1 MRWLVV
7 DGIDGSGK
15 TTHANWIRAY
25 YEERGEKTMIY
36 VHPSSRPLGRLTR
49 RLLQGSGIVMQ
60 ALAGTFFIIDVFGSF
75 RHMKKHSSEYDNVV
89 FVRYLMA
96 TAYLPGRLAGIGYGF
111 FARLLPVPDR
121 LLLVDIDPSVAFE
134 RISARMEQK
143 EMFEDIPHLTN
154 TRKKVLSL
162 ADGSWKVIDNSFS
175 DADSRIQLHE
185 ILACWDSKFQ
195 GPR

>member
-1 MRWLVV
+1 MRWLAV

-25 YEERGEKTMIY
+25 YEEQGEKTTIY
-36 VHPSSRPLGRLTR
+36 VHPSSRLMGRLTR
-49 RLLQGSGIVMQ
+49 RLLQGSGIIMQ
-60 ALAGTFFIIDVFGSF
+60 ALAGTFFIVDVFGSL

-96 TAYLPGRLAGIGYGF
+96 TAYLPGRLAKIGYGF
-111 FARLLPVPDR
+111 FVRLLPVPDR
-121 LLLVDIDPSVAFE
+121 LLLVDIDPRVAFE

-143 EMFEDIPHLTN
+143 EMFEDIPHLTKI
-154 TRKKVLSL
+154 REKVLSL
-162 ADGSWKVIDNSFS
+162 ADGSWMVIDNSFS
-175 DADSRIQLHE
+175 DDDSRIQLHQ
-185 ILACWDSKFQ
+185 ILAYWDSKSQ